1 MAKPRKLSQD
11 EIDTLIAEL
20 DGWTV
25 DDGKLHKSFKFG
37 DFSEAFAWMT
47 RVAIEAEKLNHHP
60 DWCNTWNTVDV
71 HLLTHDVGALSELD
85 EKMARSMETL
95 AGG

>member
-1 MAKPRKLSQD
+1 MAQPRKLSEE
-11 EIDTLIAEL
+11 EIGDLLDEL
-20 DGWTV
+20 DGWSL

-37 DFSEAFAWMT
+37 DFSEAFGWMT

-71 HLLTHDVGALSELD
+71 HLKTHDIDALSELD
-85 EKMARSMETL
+85 DKMARRMETL

>member
-1 MAKPRKLSQD
+1 MAEPTKLSEA
-11 EIDTLIAEL
+11 EIRDLLDEL

-25 DDGKLHKSFKFG
+25 KDGKLHKSFEFG
-37 DFSEAFAWMT
+37 DFSEAFGWMT

-71 HLLTHDVGALSELD
+71 HLKTHDIGALSELD
-85 EKMARSMETL
+85 EKMARRMEEL

>member
-1 MAKPRKLSQD
+1 MPRPDKLSHE
-11 EIDTLIAEL
+11 EIDNLLDDL
-20 DGWTV
+20 DGWSV
-25 DDGKLHKSFKFG
+25 EDGKLHKSFKFD

-85 EKMARSMETL
+85 AKLARRMQSL
-95 AGG
+95 AGR

>member
-1 MAKPRKLSQD
+1 MARPRKLSEE
-11 EIDTLIAEL
+11 EIGSLLDEL

-71 HLLTHDVGALSELD
+71 HLKTHEIDALSELD

>member
-1 MAKPRKLSQD
+1 MSEPKKLSEA
-11 EIDTLIAEL
+11 EIRDLVDEL

-25 DDGKLHKSFKFG
+25 DDGKLHKSFKFD
-37 DFSEAFAWMT
+37 DFSEAFGWMT

-71 HLLTHDVGALSELD
+71 HLKTHDIGALSELD
-85 EKMARSMETL
+85 EKMARSMEEL
-95 AGG
+95 AGS

>member
-1 MAKPRKLSQD
+1 MPNPKKLSQD
-11 EIDTLIAEL
+11 DIDALIAEL

-25 DDGKLHKSFKFG
+25 DDGKLHKVFEFG
-37 DFSEAFAWMT
+37 DFSEAFGWMT

-60 DWCNTWNTVDV
+60 DWCNSWNSVDV
-71 HLLTHDVGALSELD
+71 HLLTHSLGALSELD
-85 EKMARSMETL
+85 EKMARRMDAM

>member
-1 MAKPRKLSQD
+1 MAKPKELSQD
-11 EIDTLIAEL
+11 EIDALIDEL

-25 DDGKLHKSFKFG
+25 DDGKLHKVFEFG
-37 DFSEAFAWMT
+37 DFSEAFGWMT

-60 DWCNTWNTVDV
+60 DWCNSWNKVDV
-71 HLLTHDVGALSELD
+71 HLLTHSLGALSELD

-95 AGG
+95 AGR